1 VFKAIYIPPHLSF
14 PKGPTLKKLSASDHR
29 HEKSSMLISPT
40 SSDPFEF
47 VQRVMERVV
56 ALRAQGRSRVIDV
69 SIGAN
74 VLASAMP
81 G

>member
-1 VFKAIYIPPHLSF
+1 MKNRV
-14 PKGPTLKKLSASDHR
+14 
-29 HEKSSMLISPT
+29 MLISPT

-74 VLASAMP
+74 ALASAMP